1 MMKSIRI
8 STFFS
13 LALWTAS
20 LSLAS
25 LPAITGQATAQQPKQ
40 IGTYNAWSAFTY
52 QENGGIVCYR
62 VSEPTKD
69 EGDYTR
75 RGKIYTLVTHR
86 PAKKSLGVVSVI
98 AGYQYKEG
106 SEISVN
112 IGGTTYKLFT
122 VDDHA
127 WAATAQEDKQ
137 LVEAMKK
144 GSTMVIKG
152 ASSRGTETTDTYS
165 LSGFTKAYEEIGKA
179 CKVSG

>member
-1 MMKSIRI
+1 MMTSIRI
-8 STFFS
+8 STLFS
-13 LALWTAS
+13 LALWTGF
-20 LSLAS
+20 LSLAA
-25 LPAITGQATAQQPKQ
+25 LPAATGQVHAQQPKQ

-52 QENGGIVCYR
+52 QENGGIVCYM

-112 IGGTTYKLFT
+112 IGGTTYRMFT

-137 LVEAMKK
+137 LVEAMRK
-144 GSTMVIKG
+144 GATMVIKG

-165 LSGFTKAYEEIGKA
+165 LSGFTRAYEEISKA
-179 CKVSG
+179 CKVAG

>member
-1 MMKSIRI
+1 
-8 STFFS
+8 
-13 LALWTAS
+13 
-20 LSLAS
+20 
-25 LPAITGQATAQQPKQ
+25 
-40 IGTYNAWSAFTY
+40 
-52 QENGGIVCYR
+52 
-62 VSEPTKD
+62 
-69 EGDYTR
+69 
-75 RGKIYTLVTHR
+75 
-86 PAKKSLGVVSVI
+86 
-98 AGYQYKEG
+98 
-106 SEISVN
+106 ISVN

>member
-8 STFFS
+8 STIFS

-25 LPAITGQATAQQPKQ
+25 LPVATGQATAQQPKQ

-52 QENGGIVCYR
+52 QENGGIVCYM

-86 PAKKSLGVVSVI
+86 PSKKSLGVVSVI

-106 SEISVN
+106 SEITVN

-137 LVEAMKK
+137 LVDAMKK